1 MLFLININGE
11 LRKVAGSICNAIY
24 SLISILF
31 DVFYSLANIRILNA
45 RYEVNGVWHDAPITI
60 IYKRVTLL
68 LGIIM
73 VFYVTFQ
80 FIKYVLEPDT
90 FSDKE
95 KGGEKLVFKLIAVV
109 VLMGTVPT
117 IFDKAYDIQR
127 LILNSHLID
136 KVLIGHTDTEMS
148 SFGKSMSASVFSL
161 FYYLDDVTS
170 KDFDC
175 KNGITCQETINMNIS
190 NLATTGSMP
199 MITSGLGIEVNDNK
213 FAIHFDA
220 WFAMGVGLFLCY
232 ILVLYV
238 IDIGVRVAQLTYLQI
253 IAPIP
258 IISYLSPKKDG
269 MFQKWVKQCV
279 VTFLD
284 VFIRLFIIYFMLLV
298 ISNINISSI
307 GESINANVDETTK
320 TWVYIALILG
330 LLLFAQKAPKLIQ
343 ELFPNMGAA
352 MGNFGL
358 KPGDR
363 MPALAAKAA
372 AMGLGGAS
380 ALARKTIGRT
390 AMAIKRNRS
399 LKKAAGVDDYK
410 QKKKDYR
417 RAMRNKSATDEEKAT
432 AKRKRDE
439 AKAAYKENY
448 GGNKKKVKD
457 AKKAYKAAKK
467 DGDSAKI
474 EEARKN
480 LHEERDKYQTAKHKK
495 DSITGALFSGVITG
509 TATGMIQGSKAKDLK
524 SIGSAVKSAGKAA
537 SQQVKAHSDW
547 KEQGGMHAT
556 GRIIEGV
563 KSHFGIESGAESQKR
578 EQDAVQRSIENSK
591 QQLKEAQR
599 PAEQSSSMQ
608 KALEQPK
615 EAVEAQLTKPGKIK
629 RKIGRHAE
637 QEAENAEKNFK
648 AIEQAKKDGKTE
660 VKLPNGQTVAVNDE
674 NIGKYKT
681 KAEEARS
688 KANSSKI
695 AIGNMEISGKTSSQ
709 VMSELSK
716 NVTVAENNLKE
727 AQSRAIN
734 QSQVDNAENIKN
746 KCRTDYDLVNQ
757 AFYNGAS
764 QVTLSDGR
772 IVKLSGDEDSV
783 LDTIRDYH
791 NKYIEAENTYNSL
804 VAQQTSSQEAIQNAE
819 NELEKAREYEKRGTK
834 IVTDAINEELFADI
848 KSGTSMEDLNVDYSI
863 EVVKAMQDTIN
874 SVTVMSHDSE
884 FMSRF
889 RVAKEELP
897 KELQAVFYDGDNPRE
912 ELHFETYDQMKKLKD
927 YCQTFSA
934 NVTRTNEELKLEI
947 ENREF
952 DLAREKANTSR
963 RYEANSKDPIGSGYT
978 GGSSGK

>member
-45 RYEVNGVWHDAPITI
+45 RYEVDGVWHDAPITI

-109 VLMGTVPT
+109 VLTGTVPT

-390 AMAIKRNRS
+390 AMALKHNRRE
-399 LKKAAGVDDYK
+399 KKAAGIDDYK

-417 RAMRNKSATDEEKAT
+417 KAMRNKSATKEEQAA

-480 LHEERDKYQTAKHKK
+480 LREERDKYQTAKHKK

-591 QQLKEAQR
+591 QRLKEAQR

-608 KALEQPK
+608 KTLEQPK

-629 RKIGRHAE
+629 TTIGRHAE
-637 QEAENAEKNFK
+637 QEAKNAEENFK

-660 VKLPNGQTVAVNDE
+660 VKLPDGQTVAVNDE

-681 KAEEARS
+681 EAEKARS
-688 KANSSKI
+688 KADEKKT
-695 AIGNMEISGKTSSQ
+695 IGNMEINGMTTSE
-709 VMSELSK
+709 VMSELEK
-716 NVTVAENNLKE
+716 NVTVAENNLRE
-727 AQSRAIN
+727 AQSKTVDD
-734 QSQVDNAENIKN
+734 SQIESAKARKN
-746 KCRTDYDLVNQ
+746 KAQADYEQIQ
-757 AFYNGAS
+757 AAIWDPAHPS
-764 QVTLSDGR
+764 KVTLSDGTTVTVNNDTLTEYGNR
-772 IVKLSGDEDSV
+772 AKQEETNFNNLELQKKNSEEQIKHAEEELMKAKEYVKTGKKL
-783 LDTIRDYH
+783 
-791 NKYIEAENTYNSL
+791 
-804 VAQQTSSQEAIQNAE
+804 
-819 NELEKAREYEKRGTK
+819 
-834 IVTDAINEELFADI
+834 VTDEINEELLADI
-848 KSGTSMEDLNVDYSI
+848 KSGTSMEALNTDYSI
-863 EVVKAMQDTIN
+863 EVVKAMQDTIH

-912 ELHFETYDQMKKLKD
+912 ELHFETYAQMKKLDD
-927 YCQTFSA
+927 YCKTFSA
-934 NVTRTNEELKLEI
+934 GVTRTNEELKLEI

-952 DLAREKANTSR
+952 DLAREKSNTSR
-963 RYEANSKDPIGSGYT
+963 RYEANSKNPINSGYV

>member
-1 MLFLININGE
+1 MLFFIDINAE

-31 DVFYSLANIRILNA
+31 DVFYNLANIRILNA
-45 RYEVNGVWHDAPITI
+45 GYEVNGIWHDAPITV

-95 KGGEKLVFKLIAVV
+95 KGGEKLVFKLIIVV

-117 IFDKAYDIQR
+117 IFDKAYDVQR

-136 KVLIGHTDTEMS
+136 KVLIGNANSNVE
-148 SFGKSMSASVFSL
+148 SFGRNLSANVFSL
-161 FYYLDDVTS
+161 FYYQDVS
-170 KDFDC
+170 VSEGLICED
-175 KNGITCQETINMNIS
+175 NLTCQEIVKMNLGGITR
-190 NLATTGSMP
+190 AGSMP
-199 MITSGLGIEVNDNK
+199 VITTGLGKKVNDGRY
-213 FAIHFDA
+213 AIHFDT

-258 IISYLSPKKDG
+258 IIAYLSPKKDG
-269 MFQKWVKQCV
+269 MFQKWAKQCAI
-279 VTFLD
+279 TFLD
-284 VFIRLFIIYFMLLV
+284 LFIRLFIICFMLLV
-298 ISNINISSI
+298 ISNISISSI

-390 AMAIKRNRS
+390 ANALKHNRRE
-399 LKKAAGVDDYK
+399 KKAAGIDDYK

-417 RAMRNKSATDEEKAT
+417 KAMKNKNASAAERNEAYKKMV
-432 AKRKRDE
+432 E

-467 DGDSAKI
+467 SGDLAKI
-474 EEARKN
+474 EEARKD

-495 DSITGALFSGVITG
+495 DSVTGALFSGVITG

-608 KALEQPK
+608 KTLEQPK
-615 EAVEAQLTKPGKIK
+615 EAVEAQLTKPGKIR

-637 QEAENAEKNFK
+637 QEAKKAEENFK

-660 VKLPNGQTVAVNDE
+660 VKLPDGQTVAVNDE

-681 KAEEARS
+681 EAEKARS
-688 KANSSKI
+688 KADEKTT
-695 AIGNMEISGKTSSQ
+695 IGNMEINGMTTSE
-709 VMSELSK
+709 VMSELEK
-716 NVTVAENNLKE
+716 NVTVAENNLRE
-727 AQSRAIN
+727 AQSKTVDDSQIKSAETRKNNAQADYEQIHAAIFDPTHP
-734 QSQVDNAENIKN
+734 SK
-746 KCRTDYDLVNQ
+746 
-757 AFYNGAS
+757 
-764 QVTLSDGR
+764 VTLSDGTTVAVNNDTLTEYR
-772 IVKLSGDEDSV
+772 NRAKQEETNFNNLELQKKNSEEQIQHAEEEFMKAKEYLSTGKKL
-783 LDTIRDYH
+783 
-791 NKYIEAENTYNSL
+791 
-804 VAQQTSSQEAIQNAE
+804 
-819 NELEKAREYEKRGTK
+819 
-834 IVTDAINEELFADI
+834 VTDAISEELFADI

>member
-45 RYEVNGVWHDAPITI
+45 RYEVDGVWHDAPITI

-390 AMAIKRNRS
+390 ANAIKHNRRE
-399 LKKAAGVDDYK
+399 KKAAGIDDYK

-417 RAMRNKSATDEEKAT
+417 K
-432 AKRKRDE
+432 AKRDKLNPRE
-439 AKAAYKENY
+439 IKAAKEAKEKAKAAYKENY
-448 GGNKKKVKD
+448 GGNKQKLKE
-457 AKKAYKAAKK
+457 AKKNYKNAKK
-467 DGDSAKI
+467 NGTSAQI
-474 EEARKN
+474 EEARKS
-480 LHEERDKYQTAKHKK
+480 LQEERDKYQTAKHKK
-495 DSITGALFSGVITG
+495 DSITGAFLSGVVTG
-509 TATGMIQGSKAKDLK
+509 PVTGIIQGSKAKDLK
-524 SIGSAVKSAGKAA
+524 SISSAVKSASKTA
-537 SQQVKAHSDW
+537 SQQVKAHSEW
-547 KEQGGMHAT
+547 KEQGGEHAT

-578 EQDAVQRSIENSK
+578 EQDAVQRSIESSEEA
-591 QQLKEAQR
+591 LKRAQR
-599 PAEQSSSMQ
+599 PAEQSSAMK
-608 KALEQPK
+608 KALEKPK
-615 EAVEAQLTKPGKIK
+615 EVVDAEMAKPGKIK
-629 RKIGRHAE
+629 TAVGIEIGEDPNNVHYNGRPADILSGLE
-637 QEAENAEKNFK
+637 ADVTEAEARL
-648 AIEQAKKDGKTE
+648 QA
-660 VKLPNGQTVAVNDE
+660 
-674 NIGKYKT
+674 
-681 KAEEARS
+681 
-688 KANSSKI
+688 
-695 AIGNMEISGKTSSQ
+695 
-709 VMSELSK
+709 
-716 NVTVAENNLKE
+716 AENN
-727 AQSRAIN
+727 N
-734 QSQVDNAENIKN
+734 Q
-746 KCRTDYDLVNQ
+746 
-757 AFYNGAS
+757 
-764 QVTLSDGR
+764 
-772 IVKLSGDEDSV
+772 GDVPAAKAD
-783 LDTIRDYH
+783 
-791 NKYIEAENTYNSL
+791 
-804 VAQQTSSQEAIQNAE
+804 
-819 NELEKAREYEKRGTK
+819 LEKAKKNLSEGKKK
-834 IVTDAINEELFADI
+834 INDAINDQVLQGILQDKREVNDQLI
-848 KSGTSMEDLNVDYSI
+848 KDYGI
-863 EVVKAMQDTIN
+863 EIVTAMRDTI
-874 SVTVMSHDSE
+874 STVTN
-884 FMSRF
+884 MSRDSALMAEIKNDETIPEATRKTF
-889 RVAKEELP
+889 IDI
-897 KELQAVFYDGDNPRE
+897 FYDGDNLRAKPN
-912 ELHFETYDQMKKLKD
+912 FTKYVQMKDVKD
-927 YCQTFSA
+927 YLQLYSS
-934 NVTRTNEELKLEI
+934 NKTRSNEELRLNIEDRKYDLE
-947 ENREF
+947 
-952 DLAREKANTSR
+952 REKNNASR
-963 RYEANSKDPIGSGYT
+963 RYEANAKNPIGSGYT

>member
-1 MLFLININGE
+1 MLLILDAIAE

-31 DVFYSLANIRILNA
+31 DVFYNLANIRILNA
-45 RYEVNGVWHDAPITI
+45 RYEVNGVWHDAPITV

-95 KGGEKLVFKLIAVV
+95 KGGEKLVFKLIIVV

-136 KVLIGHTDTEMS
+136 KVLIGNTNSNMG
-148 SFGKSMSASVFSL
+148 SFGRNLSANVFSL
-161 FYYLDDVTS
+161 FYYPDVS
-170 KDFDC
+170 ISEELICEDELE
-175 KNGITCQETINMNIS
+175 CQEIVKMN
-190 NLATTGSMP
+190 LGGLTRAGSMP
-199 MITSGLGIEVNDNK
+199 VITTGLGKKVSEGRY
-213 FAIHFDA
+213 AIHFDA

-238 IDIGVRVAQLTYLQI
+238 IDVGVRVAQLTYLQI

-258 IISYLSPKKDG
+258 IIAYLSPKKDG

-279 VTFLD
+279 ITFLD
-284 VFIRLFIIYFMLLV
+284 LFIRLFIIYFMLLV
-298 ISNINISSI
+298 ISNISISSI

-352 MGNFGL
+352 MGNFGF

-390 AMAIKRNRS
+390 AMALKHNRRE
-399 LKKAAGVDDYK
+399 KKAAGIDDYK

-417 RAMRNKSATDEEKAT
+417 KAMRNKSATKEEQAA

-480 LHEERDKYQTAKHKK
+480 LREERDKYQTAKHKK

-591 QQLKEAQR
+591 QRLKEAQR

-608 KALEQPK
+608 KTLEQPK

-629 RKIGRHAE
+629 TTIGRHAE
-637 QEAENAEKNFK
+637 QEAKNAEENFK

-660 VKLPNGQTVAVNDE
+660 VKLPDGQTVAVNDE

-681 KAEEARS
+681 EAEKARS
-688 KANSSKI
+688 KADEKKT
-695 AIGNMEISGKTSSQ
+695 IGNMEINGMTTSE
-709 VMSELSK
+709 VMSELEK
-716 NVTVAENNLKE
+716 NVTVAENNLRE
-727 AQSRAIN
+727 AQSKTVDD
-734 QSQVDNAENIKN
+734 SQIESAKARKN
-746 KCRTDYDLVNQ
+746 KAQADYEQIQ
-757 AFYNGAS
+757 AAIWDPAHPS
-764 QVTLSDGR
+764 KVTLSDGTTVTVNNDTLTEYGNR
-772 IVKLSGDEDSV
+772 AKQEETNFNNLELQKKNSEEQIKHAEEELMKAKEYVKTGKKL
-783 LDTIRDYH
+783 
-791 NKYIEAENTYNSL
+791 
-804 VAQQTSSQEAIQNAE
+804 
-819 NELEKAREYEKRGTK
+819 
-834 IVTDAINEELFADI
+834 VTDEINEELLADI
-848 KSGTSMEDLNVDYSI
+848 KSGTSMEALNTDYSI
-863 EVVKAMQDTIN
+863 EVVKAMQDTIH

-912 ELHFETYDQMKKLKD
+912 ELHFETYAQMKKLDD
-927 YCQTFSA
+927 YCKTFSA
-934 NVTRTNEELKLEI
+934 GVTRTNEELKLEI

-952 DLAREKANTSR
+952 DLAREKSNTSR
-963 RYEANSKDPIGSGYT
+963 RYEANSKNPINSGYV

>member
-1 MLFLININGE
+1 MLFFIDINAE

-31 DVFYSLANIRILNA
+31 DVFYNLANIRILNA
-45 RYEVNGVWHDAPITI
+45 GYEVNGIWHDAPITV

-95 KGGEKLVFKLIAVV
+95 KGGEKLVFKLIIVV

-117 IFDKAYDIQR
+117 IFDKAYDVQR

-136 KVLIGHTDTEMS
+136 KVLIGNANSNVE
-148 SFGKSMSASVFSL
+148 SFGRNLSANVFSL
-161 FYYLDDVTS
+161 FYYQDVS
-170 KDFDC
+170 VSEGLICED
-175 KNGITCQETINMNIS
+175 NLTCQEIVKMNLGGITR
-190 NLATTGSMP
+190 AGSMP
-199 MITSGLGIEVNDNK
+199 VITTGLGKKVNDGRY
-213 FAIHFDA
+213 AIHFDT

-258 IISYLSPKKDG
+258 IIAYLSPKKDG
-269 MFQKWVKQCV
+269 MFQKWAKQCAI
-279 VTFLD
+279 TFLD
-284 VFIRLFIIYFMLLV
+284 LFIRLFIICFMLLV
-298 ISNINISSI
+298 ISNISISSI

-390 AMAIKRNRS
+390 ANAIKHNRRE
-399 LKKAAGVDDYK
+399 KKAAGIDDYK

-417 RAMRNKSATDEEKAT
+417 K
-432 AKRKRDE
+432 AKRDKLNPRE
-439 AKAAYKENY
+439 IKAAKEAKEKAKAAYKENY
-448 GGNKKKVKD
+448 GGNEKKLKEAKKNYKD
-457 AKKAYKAAKK
+457 AKKT
-467 DGDSAKI
+467 GDSAVI
-474 EEARKN
+474 EEARKS
-480 LHEERDKYQTAKHKK
+480 LREERDKYQTAKHKK
-495 DSITGALFSGVITG
+495 DSITGAFLSGVVTG
-509 TATGMIQGSKAKDLK
+509 PVTGIIQGSKAKDLK
-524 SIGSAVKSAGKAA
+524 SISSAVKSASKTA
-537 SQQVKAHSDW
+537 SQQVKAHSEW
-547 KEQGGMHAT
+547 KEQGGEHAT

-578 EQDAVQRSIENSK
+578 EQDAIQRSIDNSK
-591 QQLKEAQR
+591 EQLKEAQR
-599 PAEQSSSMQ
+599 PAEQSTSMSS
-608 KALEQPK
+608 ALEKTK
-615 EAVEAQLTKPGKIK
+615 EATEGQIAKPGKIK
-629 RKIGRHAE
+629 
-637 QEAENAEKNFK
+637 
-648 AIEQAKKDGKTE
+648 KKFGNLTGGKS
-660 VKLPNGQTVAVNDE
+660 V
-674 NIGKYKT
+674 
-681 KAEEARS
+681 
-688 KANSSKI
+688 
-695 AIGNMEISGKTSSQ
+695 GNVELIGKTSSQ

-819 NELEKAREYEKRGTK
+819 NELEKAREYEKQGTK
-834 IVTDAINEELFADI
+834 IVTDAINEELLADI
-848 KSGTSMEDLNVDYSI
+848 KSGTSMEALNTDYSI

-874 SVTVMSHDSE
+874 SVTIMSHDSE

>member
-11 LRKVAGSICNAIY
+11 LRKVAGSICSAIY

-45 RYEVNGVWHDAPITI
+45 GTMIDGVWHDAPITI
-60 IYKRVTLL
+60 IYKRITLL

-80 FIKYVLEPDT
+80 FVKYVLEPDT
-90 FSDKE
+90 FADKE
-95 KGGEKLVFKLIAVV
+95 KGGEKLVFKLIIVV

-136 KVLIGHTDTEMS
+136 KVLIGHPDTDIS
-148 SFGKSMSASVFSL
+148 SFGKNMSASVFGL
-161 FYYLDDVTS
+161 FYYLDDATS

-175 KNGITCQETINMNIS
+175 KNGLTCQETINMNIS
-190 NLATTGSMP
+190 NLATAGSMP
-199 MITSGLGIEVNDNK
+199 MITSGLGVEVNDNK
-213 FAIHFDA
+213 FAIHFDT

-307 GESINANVDETTK
+307 GESINASVDETTK

-390 AMAIKRNRS
+390 ANALKHNRRE
-399 LKKAAGVDDYK
+399 KKAAGIDDYK
-410 QKKKDYR
+410 YYKRLYRNAMKNKD
-417 RAMRNKSATDEEKAT
+417 ASGNERNEAYNKMV
-432 AKRKRDE
+432 E
-439 AKAAYKENY
+439 AKKAYKEKY
-448 GGNKKKVKD
+448 GGYKKKVKE

-467 DGDSAKI
+467 SGDLAKI
-474 EEARKN
+474 EEARKD

-495 DSITGALFSGVITG
+495 DSVTGALFSGVITG

-674 NIGKYKT
+674 NIRKYKT

-688 KANSSKI
+688 KADEKTT
-695 AIGNMEISGKTSSQ
+695 IGNMEINGMTTSE
-709 VMSELSK
+709 VMSELEK
-716 NVTVAENNLKE
+716 NVTVAENNLRE
-727 AQSRAIN
+727 AQSKTVDDSQIKSAETRKNNAQADYEQIHAAIFDPTHP
-734 QSQVDNAENIKN
+734 SK
-746 KCRTDYDLVNQ
+746 
-757 AFYNGAS
+757 
-764 QVTLSDGR
+764 VTLSDGTTVAVNNDTLTEYR
-772 IVKLSGDEDSV
+772 NRAKQEETNFNNLELQKKNSEEQIQHAEEEFMKAKEYLSTGKKL
-783 LDTIRDYH
+783 
-791 NKYIEAENTYNSL
+791 
-804 VAQQTSSQEAIQNAE
+804 
-819 NELEKAREYEKRGTK
+819 
-834 IVTDAINEELFADI
+834 VTDAISEELFADI
-848 KSGTSMEDLNVDYSI
+848 KSGTSMEELNTYYSI

>member
-1 MLFLININGE
+1 MLFFIDINAE

-31 DVFYSLANIRILNA
+31 DVFYNLANIRILNA
-45 RYEVNGVWHDAPITI
+45 GYEVNGIWHDAPITV

-95 KGGEKLVFKLIAVV
+95 KGGEKLVFKLIIVV

-117 IFDKAYDIQR
+117 IFDKAYDVQR

-136 KVLIGHTDTEMS
+136 KVLIGNANSNVE
-148 SFGKSMSASVFSL
+148 SFGRNLSANVFSL
-161 FYYLDDVTS
+161 FYYQDVS
-170 KDFDC
+170 VSEGLICED
-175 KNGITCQETINMNIS
+175 NLTCQEIVKMNLGGITR
-190 NLATTGSMP
+190 AGSMP
-199 MITSGLGIEVNDNK
+199 VITTGLGKKVNDGRY
-213 FAIHFDA
+213 AIHFDT

-258 IISYLSPKKDG
+258 IIAYLSPKKDG
-269 MFQKWVKQCV
+269 MFQKWAKQCAI
-279 VTFLD
+279 TFLD
-284 VFIRLFIIYFMLLV
+284 LFIRLFIICFMLLV
-298 ISNINISSI
+298 ISNISISSI

-390 AMAIKRNRS
+390 ANAIKHNRRE
-399 LKKAAGVDDYK
+399 KKAAGIDDYK

-417 RAMRNKSATDEEKAT
+417 K
-432 AKRKRDE
+432 AKRDKLNPRE
-439 AKAAYKENY
+439 IKAAKEAKEKAKAAYKENY
-448 GGNKKKVKD
+448 GGNKQKLKD
-457 AKKAYKAAKK
+457 AKKKYKDAKK
-467 DGDSAKI
+467 NGTSAQI
-474 EEARKN
+474 EEARKS

-495 DSITGALFSGVITG
+495 DSITGAFFSGIVTG
-509 TATGMIQGSKAKDLK
+509 TATGVRQGSKAKDLK

-615 EAVEAQLTKPGKIK
+615 EAVEAQLTKPGKIR

-637 QEAENAEKNFK
+637 QEAKKAEENFK

-660 VKLPNGQTVAVNDE
+660 VKLPDGQTVAVNDE

-681 KAEEARS
+681 EAEKARS
-688 KANSSKI
+688 KADEKTT
-695 AIGNMEISGKTSSQ
+695 IGNMEINGMTTSE
-709 VMSELSK
+709 VMSELEK
-716 NVTVAENNLKE
+716 NVTVAENNLRE
-727 AQSRAIN
+727 AQSKTVDDSQIKSAETRKNNAQADYEQIHAAIFDPTHP
-734 QSQVDNAENIKN
+734 SK
-746 KCRTDYDLVNQ
+746 
-757 AFYNGAS
+757 
-764 QVTLSDGR
+764 VTLSDGTTVAVNNDTLTEYR
-772 IVKLSGDEDSV
+772 NRAKQEETNFNNLELQKKNSEEQIQHAEEEFMKAKEYLSTG
-783 LDTIRDYH
+783 
-791 NKYIEAENTYNSL
+791 K
-804 VAQQTSSQEAIQNAE
+804 
-819 NELEKAREYEKRGTK
+819 K
-834 IVTDAINEELFADI
+834 IVTDAISEELFADI

>member
-45 RYEVNGVWHDAPITI
+45 RYEVDGVWHDAPITI

-390 AMAIKRNRS
+390 AMALKHNRRE
-399 LKKAAGVDDYK
+399 KKAAGIDDYK

-417 RAMRNKSATDEEKAT
+417 KAMRNKSATKEEKKA
-432 AKRKRDE
+432 AKEAKDE

-637 QEAENAEKNFK
+637 QEAEKAEENFK

-660 VKLPNGQTVAVNDE
+660 VKLPDGQTVAVNDE

-681 KAEEARS
+681 EAEKARS
-688 KANSSKI
+688 KADEKTT
-695 AIGNMEISGKTSSQ
+695 IGNMEINGMTTSE
-709 VMSELSK
+709 VMSELEK
-716 NVTVAENNLKE
+716 NVTVAENNLRE
-727 AQSRAIN
+727 AQSKTVDDSQIESAATRKKNAQADYEQIHAAIFDPTHP
-734 QSQVDNAENIKN
+734 SK
-746 KCRTDYDLVNQ
+746 
-757 AFYNGAS
+757 
-764 QVTLSDGR
+764 VTLSDGTTVAVNNDTLTEYR
-772 IVKLSGDEDSV
+772 NRAKQEETNFNNLELQKKNSEEQIQHAEEEFMKAKEYLSTG
-783 LDTIRDYH
+783 
-791 NKYIEAENTYNSL
+791 K
-804 VAQQTSSQEAIQNAE
+804 
-819 NELEKAREYEKRGTK
+819 K
-834 IVTDAINEELFADI
+834 IVTDTISEELFADI

>member
-199 MITSGLGIEVNDNK
+199 MITSGLGVEVNDNK
-213 FAIHFDA
+213 FAIHFDT

-390 AMAIKRNRS
+390 ANAIKHNRRE
-399 LKKAAGVDDYK
+399 KKAAGIDDYK

-417 RAMRNKSATDEEKAT
+417 KAMRNKSATKEEKKA
-432 AKRKRDE
+432 AKEAKDK

-448 GGNKKKVKD
+448 RGNKKKVKD

-467 DGDSAKI
+467 SGDLAKI
-474 EEARKN
+474 EEARKD
-480 LHEERDKYQTAKHKK
+480 LHEEREKYQTAKHKK
-495 DSITGALFSGVITG
+495 DSVTGALFSGVITG
-509 TATGMIQGSKAKDLK
+509 TVTGMIQGSKAKDLK

-674 NIGKYKT
+674 NIRKYKT

-688 KANSSKI
+688 KADEKTT
-695 AIGNMEISGKTSSQ
+695 IGNMKINGMTTSE
-709 VMSELSK
+709 VMSELEK
-716 NVTVAENNLKE
+716 NVTVAENNLRE
-727 AQSRAIN
+727 AQSKTVDDSQIESAATRKKNAQADYEQIRAAMLDPN
-734 QSQVDNAENIKN
+734 HPSK
-746 KCRTDYDLVNQ
+746 
-757 AFYNGAS
+757 
-764 QVTLSDGR
+764 VTLSDGT
-772 IVKLSGDEDSV
+772 IVTVNNDTLTEYGNRAKQEETNFNNLELQKKNSEEQIQHAEEEFMKAKEYLSTG
-783 LDTIRDYH
+783 
-791 NKYIEAENTYNSL
+791 K
-804 VAQQTSSQEAIQNAE
+804 
-819 NELEKAREYEKRGTK
+819 K
-834 IVTDAINEELFADI
+834 IVTDAISEELFADI

-897 KELQAVFYDGDNPRE
+897 TELQAVFYDGDSPRE
-912 ELHFETYDQMKKLKD
+912 ELHFETYAQMKKLDD
-927 YCQTFSA
+927 YCKTFSA
-934 NVTRTNEELKLEI
+934 GVTRTNEELKLEI

>member
-45 RYEVNGVWHDAPITI
+45 RYEVDGVWHDAPITI

-307 GESINANVDETTK
+307 GEIINANVDETTK

-390 AMAIKRNRS
+390 ANAIKHNRRE
-399 LKKAAGVDDYK
+399 KKAAGIDDYK

-417 RAMRNKSATDEEKAT
+417 K
-432 AKRKRDE
+432 AKRDKLNPRE
-439 AKAAYKENY
+439 IKAAKEAKEKAKAAYKENY
-448 GGNKKKVKD
+448 GGNKKKL
-457 AKKAYKAAKK
+457 KAAKDNYK
-467 DGDSAKI
+467 KAKKNGTSAQI
-474 EEARKN
+474 EEARKS
-480 LHEERDKYQTAKHKK
+480 LQEERDKYQTAKHKK
-495 DSITGALFSGVITG
+495 DSITGAFLSGVVTG
-509 TATGMIQGSKAKDLK
+509 PVTGIIQGSKAKDLK
-524 SIGSAVKSAGKAA
+524 SISSAVKSASKTA
-537 SQQVKAHSDW
+537 SQQVKAHSEW
-547 KEQGGMHAT
+547 KEQGGEHAT

-578 EQDAVQRSIENSK
+578 EQDAVQRSIESSEEA
-591 QQLKEAQR
+591 LKRAQR
-599 PAEQSSSMQ
+599 PAEQSSAMK
-608 KALEQPK
+608 KALEKPK
-615 EAVEAQLTKPGKIK
+615 EVVDAEMAKPGKIK
-629 RKIGRHAE
+629 TAVGIEIGEDPNNVHYNGLPADILSGLE
-637 QEAENAEKNFK
+637 ADVTEAEARLQAAENNGQGDVNTAK
-648 AIEQAKKDGKTE
+648 ADLEKAKKNLSEGKKKINDAINDQVLQGILQNENDPNLIKDYGIDIVTAMKDTISTVTNMSRDSALMAEIIDDLTIPEGTRTAFINTFYDGSGNLRAK
-660 VKLPNGQTVAVNDE
+660 PNFDG
-674 NIGKYKT
+674 Y
-681 KAEEARS
+681 
-688 KANSSKI
+688 
-695 AIGNMEISGKTSSQ
+695 KTSS
-709 VMSELSK
+709 
-716 NVTVAENNLKE
+716 
-727 AQSRAIN
+727 
-734 QSQVDNAENIKN
+734 
-746 KCRTDYDLVNQ
+746 
-757 AFYNGAS
+757 
-764 QVTLSDGR
+764 
-772 IVKLSGDEDSV
+772 DEDVSGYEQMKKV
-783 LDTIRDYH
+783 KDYLQLYSS
-791 NKYIEAENTYNSL
+791 NKTRS
-804 VAQQTSSQEAIQNAE
+804 
-819 NELEKAREYEKRGTK
+819 
-834 IVTDAINEELFADI
+834 NEELRLNI
-848 KSGTSMEDLNVDYSI
+848 EDR
-863 EVVKAMQDTIN
+863 K
-874 SVTVMSHDSE
+874 
-884 FMSRF
+884 
-889 RVAKEELP
+889 
-897 KELQAVFYDGDNPRE
+897 YD
-912 ELHFETYDQMKKLKD
+912 
-927 YCQTFSA
+927 
-934 NVTRTNEELKLEI
+934 LE
-947 ENREF
+947 
-952 DLAREKANTSR
+952 REKNNASR

>member
-45 RYEVNGVWHDAPITI
+45 RYEVDGVWHDAPITI

-213 FAIHFDA
+213 FAIHFDT

-238 IDIGVRVAQLTYLQI
+238 VDIGVRVAQLTYLQI

-417 RAMRNKSATDEEKAT
+417 RAMRNKSATKAEKKA
-432 AKRKRDE
+432 AKEAKDE

-457 AKKAYKAAKK
+457 AKKAYKEAKK
-467 DGDSAKI
+467 NGDSAKI

-480 LHEERDKYQTAKHKK
+480 LREERDKYQTAKYSK
-495 DSITGALFSGVITG
+495 DSITGALLSGVITG
-509 TATGMIQGSKAKDLK
+509 TATGMFHGAKAKDLK

-537 SQQVKAHSDW
+537 SQQVKARKDW
-547 KEQGGMHAT
+547 REQGGLHET

-563 KSHFGIESGAESQKR
+563 KSHFGIESSAETKKR
-578 EQDAVQRSIENSK
+578 EQDAIQRSIENSK
-591 QQLKEAQR
+591 QRLKEAQR

-608 KALEQPK
+608 KTLEQPK
-615 EAVEAQLTKPGKIK
+615 EAVEAQLTKPGKI
-629 RKIGRHAE
+629 RTTIGRHAE
-637 QEAENAEKNFK
+637 QEAENAEENFK

-660 VKLPNGQTVAVNDE
+660 VKLPDGQTVAVNDE
-674 NIGKYKT
+674 NIEKYKT
-681 KAEEARS
+681 EAEKARS
-688 KANSSKI
+688 KADEKKT
-695 AIGNMEISGKTSSQ
+695 IGNMEINGMTTSE
-709 VMSELSK
+709 VMSELEK
-716 NVTVAENNLKE
+716 NVTVAENNLRE
-727 AQSRAIN
+727 AQSKTVDV
-734 QSQVDNAENIKN
+734 SQIESAEARKN
-746 KCRTDYDLVNQ
+746 KAQADYVQIQ
-757 AFYNGAS
+757 AAILDPTLPS
-764 QVTLSDGR
+764 KVTLSDGTTVAVNNDTLTEYR
-772 IVKLSGDEDSV
+772 NRAKQEETNFNNLELQKRNSEEQIKLAEEALKKAKEYVKTGPKILNDE
-783 LDTIRDYH
+783 
-791 NKYIEAENTYNSL
+791 
-804 VAQQTSSQEAIQNAE
+804 
-819 NELEKAREYEKRGTK
+819 
-834 IVTDAINEELFADI
+834 INEELLADI
-848 KSGTSMEDLNVDYSI
+848 KSGTSMEDLNTNYSI

-874 SVTVMSHDSE
+874 SLTIMSHDSV

-889 RVAKEELP
+889 REKLP
-897 KELQAVFYDGDNPRE
+897 TELQTVFYDGDSPRE
-912 ELHFETYDQMKKLKD
+912 ELHFETYAQMKKLTD
-927 YCQTFSA
+927 YCKTFSA
-934 NVTRTNEELKLEI
+934 DVTRTNEELKLQI
-947 ENREF
+947 EQREF
-952 DLAREKANTSR
+952 DLESERNSTSR
-963 RYEANSKDPIGSGYT
+963 RYEANSKNPINSGYV

>member
-390 AMAIKRNRS
+390 AMALKHNRRE
-399 LKKAAGVDDYK
+399 KKAAGIDDYK

-417 RAMRNKSATDEEKAT
+417 KAMRNKSATKEEKKA
-432 AKRKRDE
+432 AKEAKDK

-674 NIGKYKT
+674 NIRKYKT

-688 KANSSKI
+688 KADEKTT
-695 AIGNMEISGKTSSQ
+695 IGNMKINGMTTSE
-709 VMSELSK
+709 VMSELEK
-716 NVTVAENNLKE
+716 NVTVAENNLRE
-727 AQSRAIN
+727 AQSKTVDDSQIESAATRKKNAQADYEQIRAAMWDPN
-734 QSQVDNAENIKN
+734 HPSK
-746 KCRTDYDLVNQ
+746 
-757 AFYNGAS
+757 
-764 QVTLSDGR
+764 VTLSDGT
-772 IVKLSGDEDSV
+772 IVTVNNDTLTEYGNRAKQEETNFNNLELQKKNSEEQIQHAEEEFMKAKEYLSTG
-783 LDTIRDYH
+783 
-791 NKYIEAENTYNSL
+791 K
-804 VAQQTSSQEAIQNAE
+804 
-819 NELEKAREYEKRGTK
+819 K
-834 IVTDAINEELFADI
+834 IVTDAISEELFADI
-848 KSGTSMEDLNVDYSI
+848 KSGTSMEDLNTYYSI

-978 GGSSGK
+978 GGSNGK

>member
-372 AMGLGGAS
+372 AMGLGMGVGAS
-380 ALARKTIGRT
+380 KLIGK
-390 AMAIKRNRS
+390 AINT
-399 LKKAAGVDDYK
+399 
-410 QKKKDYR
+410 R
-417 RAMRNKSATDEEKAT
+417 RRNKT
-432 AKRKRDE
+432 AKEE
-439 AKAAYKENY
+439 A
-448 GGNKKKVKD
+448 GIDKVKSRR
-457 AKKAYKAAKK
+457 KALREAKK
-467 DGDSAKI
+467 DGNRAKI
-474 EEARKN
+474 DEARKA
-480 LHEERDKYQTAKHKK
+480 LSEEKEKYKNNYRGSRKDTKKAKNDYERKSKEYRGMVKNEGESDAAFNERKK
-495 DSITGALFSGVITG
+495 EKLDQVTKAKKKYEDEKAKLYRRERGGVAGAIALGAVTGAVTG
-509 TATGMIQGSKAKDLK
+509 IRQGAKAKDLK
-524 SIGSAVKSAGKAA
+524 SIGSSVVSTAKAVSA
-537 SQQVKAHSDW
+537 QNKAHVDW
-547 KEQGGMHAT
+547 KQEGGTT
-556 GRIIEGV
+556 GFARFKEGI
-563 KSHFGIESGAESQKR
+563 KSTFGIESSAESLKR
-578 EQDAVQRSIENSK
+578 EQDAIERSIKSSEEEIKTQEEELKGKERLANAAGESAKVISSAKSTAKECGLGNKIKVSVGTEVMGFEGDPNMTAADYCGKPNPTIGDVVSIARAKRESASSK
-591 QQLKEAQR
+591 LAEAQKR
-599 PAEQSSSMQ
+599 
-608 KALEQPK
+608 QPPNDD
-615 EAVEAQLTKPGKIK
+615 EIN
-629 RKIGRHAE
+629 RAE
-637 QEAENAEKNFK
+637 QEFAQADKQLSYIENKWVSNTANSMLFEAIKNNADRSTLNK
-648 AIEQAKKDGKTE
+648 DYDIATVDALYASQTEIESIGTSNPELIREMLSSVENRADIPGADIPE
-660 VKLPNGQTVAVNDE
+660 VK
-674 NIGKYKT
+674 
-681 KAEEARS
+681 
-688 KANSSKI
+688 KI
-695 AIGNMEISGKTSSQ
+695 
-709 VMSELSK
+709 
-716 NVTVAENNLKE
+716 KE
-727 AQSRAIN
+727 
-734 QSQVDNAENIKN
+734 
-746 KCRTDYDLVNQ
+746 
-757 AFYNGAS
+757 
-764 QVTLSDGR
+764 DGR
-772 IVKLSGDEDSV
+772 IFQQNEDGTYTVDLQSYTDIEDVRKAMEAYSTWKKNQLTPDRIKLGV
-783 LDTIRDYH
+783 AKDYVQSER
-791 NKYIEAENTYNSL
+791 NAF
-804 VAQQTSSQEAIQNAE
+804 AQMSAAQ
-819 NELEKAREYEKRGTK
+819 
-834 IVTDAINEELFADI
+834 
-848 KSGTSMEDLNVDYSI
+848 GTSEKSN
-863 EVVKAMQDTIN
+863 AGHPIN
-874 SVTVMSHDSE
+874 SSY
-884 FMSRF
+884 F
-889 RVAKEELP
+889 
-897 KELQAVFYDGDNPRE
+897 N
-912 ELHFETYDQMKKLKD
+912 
-927 YCQTFSA
+927 
-934 NVTRTNEELKLEI
+934 
-947 ENREF
+947 
-952 DLAREKANTSR
+952 
-963 RYEANSKDPIGSGYT
+963 
-978 GGSSGK
+978 GSSGK

>member
-1 MLFLININGE
+1 MLFFIDINAE

-31 DVFYSLANIRILNA
+31 DVFYNLANIRILNA
-45 RYEVNGVWHDAPITI
+45 GYEVNGIWHDAPITV

-95 KGGEKLVFKLIAVV
+95 KGGEKLVFKLIIVV

-117 IFDKAYDIQR
+117 IFDKAYDVQR

-136 KVLIGHTDTEMS
+136 KVLIGNANSNVE
-148 SFGKSMSASVFSL
+148 SFGRNLSANVFSL
-161 FYYLDDVTS
+161 FYYQDVS
-170 KDFDC
+170 VSEGLICED
-175 KNGITCQETINMNIS
+175 NLTCQEIVKMNLGGITR
-190 NLATTGSMP
+190 AGSMP
-199 MITSGLGIEVNDNK
+199 VITTGLGKKVNDGRY
-213 FAIHFDA
+213 AIHFDT

-258 IISYLSPKKDG
+258 IIAYLSPKKDG
-269 MFQKWVKQCV
+269 MFQKWAKQCAI
-279 VTFLD
+279 TFLD
-284 VFIRLFIIYFMLLV
+284 LFIRLFIICFMLLV
-298 ISNINISSI
+298 ISNISISSI

-390 AMAIKRNRS
+390 ANAIKHNRRE
-399 LKKAAGVDDYK
+399 KKAAGIDDYK

-417 RAMRNKSATDEEKAT
+417 K
-432 AKRKRDE
+432 AKRDKLNPRE
-439 AKAAYKENY
+439 IKAAKEAKEKAKAAYKENY
-448 GGNKKKVKD
+448 GGNKKKLKEAKKNYKD
-457 AKKAYKAAKK
+457 AKKT
-467 DGDSAKI
+467 GDSAVI
-474 EEARKN
+474 EEARKS
-480 LHEERDKYQTAKHKK
+480 LREERDKYQTAKHKK
-495 DSITGALFSGVITG
+495 DSITGAFLSGVVTG
-509 TATGMIQGSKAKDLK
+509 PVTGIIQGSKAKDLK
-524 SIGSAVKSAGKAA
+524 SISSAVKSASKTA
-537 SQQVKAHSDW
+537 SQQVKAHSEW
-547 KEQGGMHAT
+547 KEQGGEHAT

-578 EQDAVQRSIENSK
+578 EQDAIQRSIDNSK
-591 QQLKEAQR
+591 EQLKEAQR
-599 PAEQSSSMQ
+599 PAEQSTSMSS
-608 KALEQPK
+608 ALEKTK
-615 EAVEAQLTKPGKIK
+615 EATEGQIAKPGKIK
-629 RKIGRHAE
+629 KKFGNLTGGRS
-637 QEAENAEKNFK
+637 
-648 AIEQAKKDGKTE
+648 
-660 VKLPNGQTVAVNDE
+660 V
-674 NIGKYKT
+674 
-681 KAEEARS
+681 
-688 KANSSKI
+688 
-695 AIGNMEISGKTSSQ
+695 GNVELIGKTSSQ

-772 IVKLSGDEDSV
+772 IVKLSGDEDSD

-834 IVTDAINEELFADI
+834 IVTDAVNEELLQDI
-848 KSGTSMEDLNVDYSI
+848 KNRTSIEDLNNNYSI

-874 SVTVMSHDSE
+874 SVTIMSHDSE